1 MSWRVKKSAW
11 KRKFSVFCDCWL
23 VLAWDSTHAKSVP
36 WKQTITI
43 WLPLTQEDQNNGHNS
58 GHALKGGSASNTAH
72 TYGKFHTGEAHCDS
86 TRMLLQIN
94 NPEKST
100 FHFVPKAE
108 TPSGRSVL
116 AFHIIA
122 NHFQNVCVGV
132 CVHACRYIPTYRCA
146 LQKRVLVGLLYYFLP
161 FPKRH
166 GPSLSLELRWL
177 TACKQQWSSPL
188 FSTPH
193 STRDTG
199 MHGHAHWF
207 TWILQNWDCCSAG
220 TFTHRAVSLAH

>member
-1 MSWRVKKSAW
+1 MPSQCHGNKLSPYGCIGTRGSKQRTQQWACSERRVCFKH
-11 KRKFSVFCDCWL
+11 C
-23 VLAWDSTHAKSVP
+23 T
-36 WKQTITI
+36 
-43 WLPLTQEDQNNGHNS
+43 
-58 GHALKGGSASNTAH
+58 H
-72 TYGKFHTGEAHCDS
+72 TYGKFHTGEVHRDS

-108 TPSGRSVL
+108 TPSGWSVL

-122 NHFQNVCVGV
+122 NHFQNVCGGV

-166 GPSLSLELRWL
+166 GLSLSLELRWL
-177 TACKQQWSSPL
+177 TACKHQ
-188 FSTPH
+188 
-193 STRDTG
+193 
-199 MHGHAHWF
+199 
-207 TWILQNWDCCSAG
+207 
-220 TFTHRAVSLAH
+220 

>member
-1 MSWRVKKSAW
+1 MP
-11 KRKFSVFCDCWL
+11 
-23 VLAWDSTHAKSVP
+23 LA
-36 WKQTITI
+36 
-43 WLPLTQEDQNNGHNS
+43 QEDQNNGHNS

-72 TYGKFHTGEAHCDS
+72 TYGKFHTGEAHRDS

-108 TPSGRSVL
+108 TPSGWSVL

-122 NHFQNVCVGV
+122 NHFQNVCGGV

-166 GPSLSLELRWL
+166 GLSLSLELRWL
-177 TACKQQWSSPL
+177 TACKHQRSSFLHPSQHKGYRYAWPHPL
-188 FSTPH
+188 VYMNTVELRLLLSTYFYPQ
-193 STRDTG
+193 SCVPG
-199 MHGHAHWF
+199 P
-207 TWILQNWDCCSAG
+207 LVVEL
-220 TFTHRAVSLAH
+220 RAIPLLVLADVFFLC